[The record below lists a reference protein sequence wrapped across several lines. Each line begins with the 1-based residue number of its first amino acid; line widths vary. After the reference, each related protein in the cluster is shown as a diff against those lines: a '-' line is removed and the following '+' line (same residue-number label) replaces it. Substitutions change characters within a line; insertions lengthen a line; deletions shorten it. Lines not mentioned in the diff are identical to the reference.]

1 MATTPDSLSQR
12 MLVTGWPI
20 LLEITL
26 SAVIRLPVLLSGM
39 RQKLHNF
46 EKTSQATSM
55 WTWKEV
61 EFLVF
66 LAPGCDLT
74 VTEGMRS
81 ICIDPS
87 LLFGFT
93 LSGCILPGNLARVLC
108 SCFLQGKQEDLTSFR
123 ILFVPRI
130 QTQLLY
136 FSMVFI
142 SPKWQP
148 DADRLYGKCELIWA
162 SDTIEKDS
170 ELKTDNT
177 KGHLEI
183 CFLSM

>member
-1 MATTPDSLSQR
+1 MATTPDSLSHR
-12 MLVTGWPI
+12 MLVTGCPI

-26 SAVIRLPVLLSGM
+26 SPVIRLPVDLSGIT
-39 RQKLHNF
+39 QKLQYF
-46 EKTSQATSM
+46 EKMSQAISM

-81 ICIDPS
+81 ICTDPP

-93 LSGCILPGNLARVLC
+93 LSGCTLPGNLGRVLC

-142 SPKWQP
+142 RGKGWQNQHP
-148 DADRLYGKCELIWA
+148 PPW
-162 SDTIEKDS
+162 SNS
-170 ELKTDNT
+170 
-177 KGHLEI
+177 
-183 CFLSM
+183 FLHKL